1 MRCIL
6 AVKFSGKT
14 SYGNVNEDEFKL
26 MYEKHDFFKQM
37 WPYMKNSFLMD
48 GDYKLGKP
56 HTIESEAQQLS
67 GGQVHPMQYRFS

>member
-1 MRCIL
+1 
-6 AVKFSGKT
+6 
-14 SYGNVNEDEFKL
+14 
-26 MYEKHDFFKQM
+26 M

>member
-6 AVKFSGKT
+6 AVKFSGKL
-14 SYGNVNEDEFKL
+14 SYGNVVEDEFKL

-37 WPYMKNSFLMD
+37 WPYMQNSFLMD

-56 HTIESEAQQLS
+56 HTVESEA
-67 GGQVHPMQYRFS
+67 

>member
-6 AVKFSGKT
+6 AIKEYGKT
-14 SYGNVNEDEFKL
+14 QYGHVTEPEFKL

-37 WPYMKNSFLMD
+37 WPYMKNAYIME

-56 HTIESEAQQLS
+56 HTVESEAEQSS
-67 GGQVHPMQYRFS
+67 GGTVHPMQYRFA